1 MGSGTLTSDC
11 NIAQN
16 TYNSIMCEGSLINN
30 IITEFGVQVVVR
42 EVLMS
47 RLDNDAYHTPI
58 ESYIDHR
65 TTAFINSYTETDDEV
80 KEGLFKSGDIVMN
93 FRTSDEYL
101 LNNNNRIWFDGK
113 WWAMK
118 TIRRDYS
125 ASTKFMIQ
133 VFLDR
138 T

>member
-1 MGSGTLTSDC
+1 MASGTINSDYE
-11 NIAQN
+11 IAQN
-16 TYNSIMCEGSLINN
+16 SYNSIMCEGNLINN
-30 IITEFGVQVVVR
+30 IIGEFGVQVVVR
-42 EVLMS
+42 EVLMA
-47 RLDNDAYHTPI
+47 RMDNDAYHTPI

-65 TTAFINSYTETDDEV
+65 TTAFINSYSESDDEV

-118 TIRRDYS
+118 SVRRDYS

>member
-42 EVLMS
+42 EVLMAVV
-47 RLDNDAYHTPI
+47 DNDAYHTPI

-65 TTAFINSYTETDDEV
+65 TIAFVNSYTESDDEV
-80 KEGLFKSGDIVMN
+80 KEGTLKAGDLVLNFKN
-93 FRTSDEYL
+93 SDEIFL
-101 LNNNNRIWFDGK
+101 STSARVWFDGK
-113 WWAMK
+113 WWGVRSV
-118 TIRRDYS
+118 RRDYS

-133 VFLDR
+133 VILDR